1 MKCSDLLTEPS
12 VVVPNK
18 RIPESDDADEYNDD
32 DEDEPAVQIK
42 QPKNEAD
49 PTNGNVSEKK
59 PDEGKSTSEFPSHV
73 FITTIIFCLVAV
85 AVIVIIIALY
95 VRHVHQKKYLYAT
108 GRSVLTFSNPN
119 YNASSSD
126 VGPSASQADKR
137 PFLWKRLKYD
147 KSQVYNQTDR
157 PVP

>member
-1 MKCSDLLTEPS
+1 
-12 VVVPNK
+12 VVPNK
-18 RIPESDDADEYNDD
+18 RIPESDDADEYDD
-32 DEDEPAVQIK
+32 DDDGDEPVIQIT
-42 QPKNEAD
+42 QPKNEVD

-73 FITTIIFCLVAV
+73 FITTIVFCLVAV
-85 AVIVIIIALY
+85 AVIIIIIVLY
-95 VRHVHQKKYLYAT
+95 IRHVHQKKYLYAT

-126 VGPSASQADKR
+126 VGPSASQVDKR

-147 KSQVYNQTDR
+147 KSQVCDQTY
-157 PVP
+157 